1 MGDGEPLGNSPTA
14 GKGDPVGQ
22 PYVGKG
28 YLLPTNFYCCQPV
41 LPYPVPSRA
50 TRERGST
57 PGHLLHFKCQQHT
70 GSVLSRGPGLERS
83 VAVGK
88 LHGQVSP
95 GGGPSPLASSIQ
107 RNRQV
112 HQLVGTFGSHSRYP
126 PPHMSTLRAVQQ
138 AQGRDQSETTL
149 AQKSEASIPAV
160 AFGETGSLGY
170 SLCTADHEEVMW
182 NRAHSGFT
190 M

>member
-70 GSVLSRGPGLERS
+70 GSVLSRDLGMEKS

-88 LHGQVSP
+88 LHGQASP
-95 GGGPSPLASSIQ
+95 GGSLSLLTSGIQ

-112 HQLVGTFGSHSRYP
+112 NQLMGIFGSLSPYGHFELS
-126 PPHMSTLRAVQQ
+126 S
-138 AQGRDQSETTL
+138 
-149 AQKSEASIPAV
+149 
-160 AFGETGSLGY
+160 
-170 SLCTADHEEVMW
+170 
-182 NRAHSGFT
+182 SG
-190 M
+190 